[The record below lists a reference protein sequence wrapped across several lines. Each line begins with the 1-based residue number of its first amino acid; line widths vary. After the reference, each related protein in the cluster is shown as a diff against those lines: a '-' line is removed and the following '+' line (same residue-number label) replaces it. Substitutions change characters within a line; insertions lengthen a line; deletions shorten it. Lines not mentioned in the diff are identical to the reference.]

1 MTKCDA
7 LKFLDFF
14 AKLNPICQTMN
25 YYFNVSLFV
34 VGILSCQLV
43 AVRGNNS
50 NSYRWSSTRGRF
62 FEPFCFAKSTA
73 TRKKNGGGGGG
84 FGGSGFAKAEGGVE
98 QQFVLSKK
106 AKKLLKKHGNNID
119 AASQDYF
126 QTCTANLAESTLSM
140 DELHAEKLKV
150 GPV

>member
-1 MTKCDA
+1 
-7 LKFLDFF
+7 
-14 AKLNPICQTMN
+14 MN
-25 YYFNVSLFV
+25 YYFHVSWFVV
-34 VGILSCQLV
+34 VGILSSCQLLV
-43 AVRGNNS
+43 AVRGNTT
-50 NSYRWSSTRGRF
+50 NSYRWSSTRGSF
-62 FEPFCFAKSTA
+62 LEPLCFAKSTA
-73 TRKKNGGGGGG
+73 TRTKNGGG
-84 FGGSGFAKAEGGVE
+84 FGGGGGFAKAEGGVE

-126 QTCTANLAESTLSM
+126 QTSTANLAESTLSM